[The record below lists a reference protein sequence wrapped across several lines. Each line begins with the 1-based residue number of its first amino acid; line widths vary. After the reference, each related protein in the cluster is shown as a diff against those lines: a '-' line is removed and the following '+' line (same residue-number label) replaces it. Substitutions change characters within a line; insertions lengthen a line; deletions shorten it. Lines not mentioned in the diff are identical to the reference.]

1 MTPPETD
8 NLKKLA
14 ELIKGIRIAML
25 TTVDAGGILRSR
37 PMATQQECFDGELW
51 FFTSRTAHKVVE
63 ITTDHNVNLA
73 YSDPA
78 DNRYVSISGVGRI
91 IVDRKKAAAL
101 WTPMLKAWFPRG
113 LEDPDLAL
121 LNVTPTQAEYWDA
134 PSSKVVLAI
143 DFAKSIFTGQPA
155 GTGDHARLNLPV

>member
-1 MTPPETD
+1 MDTEPD
-8 NLKKLA
+8 NIKKLA
-14 ELIKGIRIAML
+14 DLIKGIRIAML

-37 PMATQQECFDGELW
+37 PMATQQQDFNGELW

-63 ITTDHNVNLA
+63 ITTDHHVNLA
-73 YSDPA
+73 YSDPS
-78 DNRYVSISGVGRI
+78 DNRYVSVSGMGRI
-91 IVDRKKAAAL
+91 IVDRKKAVAL
-101 WTPMLKAWFPRG
+101 WTPLMNAWFPKG

-143 DFAKSIFTGQPA
+143 DFAKAMFTGQPA
-155 GTGDHARLNLPV
+155 SPADHARINLPA